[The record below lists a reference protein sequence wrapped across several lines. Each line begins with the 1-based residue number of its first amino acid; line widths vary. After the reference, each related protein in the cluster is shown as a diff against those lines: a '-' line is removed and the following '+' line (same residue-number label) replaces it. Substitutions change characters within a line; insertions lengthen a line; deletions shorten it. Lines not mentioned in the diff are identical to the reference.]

1 MKKEIELVRGLPK
14 KELIERIHFHH
25 RQGEVA
31 ERALGFYLLQM
42 QEGGTY
48 RPLRDAAAWAAA
60 HLGCHRA
67 DKLILAARRL
77 EELLEID
84 AAFAAGKV
92 PWTKVREIARVATA
106 ETERKWLHLALTA
119 TSREV
124 EEAVARARRGDEPRE
139 GLKARRPR
147 YFEKIVFSGEEK
159 AVWDQA
165 IRKVRSEMPGGT
177 TPHQAAAELAR
188 RALLAKPEGEAPGKK
203 ARDAFLVVL
212 HRGKDGSTWA
222 DADEGRVEVDPATID
237 EKVREGARV
246 IEAPDIQGAGE
257 CQAIRFGDRGKASK
271 EDRDPPVSPEEKE
284 AVLARDVRCLVCG
297 SLEDLTPH
305 HLDSHAD
312 GGSSR
317 MERLCT
323 LCARCQGCVH
333 DQEVILRVEEDGSIT
348 PLDRDR
354 NPIGKARS
362 AAEVLEE
369 AGEDCPLETIVM
381 SGTATPV
388 RPAAEPEYTS
398 LDSLPAELTAAE
410 WREIEGRS
418 EWSASQRVFIFHPE
432 WPGAAPDV
440 PRPPEKPPAGQGLRP
455 VGFGEFVG
463 QRAAVENLLL
473 AGHAAQKRGE
483 PLGHVLLGGQP
494 GLGKTSLCRLL
505 AREFGSGLIE
515 VVAGNI
521 GDPHQLVSILARLG
535 KGQFLLIDEIHRLP
549 AACEEALYS
558 ALEEGTASV
567 VLCDGCR
574 SRTVRIRLEPFTLVA
589 ATTRV
594 GALSAPFR
602 SRFRHV
608 ERLEPYGEEE
618 IAEVVTGA
626 AERLGNRVSPEA
638 ALEVARRSRGT
649 PREALRILDRAR
661 DIAQLSGVTCIDLAH
676 VGQAAERLGI
686 DENGLDRV
694 EQAAVRLLVRRGRPM
709 GREALA
715 ARLGVDLETYRDVHE
730 PWLERS
736 DLIERTEAGRV
747 ATPKAKALYG
757 EETLGESIPEMLVGS

>member
-1 MKKEIELVRGLPK
+1 MKNEIELVRGLPK

-31 ERALGFYLLQM
+31 ERALGFYLFQM

-60 HLGCHRA
+60 HLGCQRA
-67 DKLILAARRL
+67 DKLILTARRL

-84 AAFAAGKV
+84 TAFAAGKV

-124 EEAVARARRGDEPRE
+124 EEAVARAKRGDEPRE

-147 YFEKIVFSGEEK
+147 YVEKILFSGEEK

-165 IRKVRSEMPGGT
+165 VRKVRSEMPGGT
-177 TPHQAAAELAR
+177 TPYQAAAEMAR

-203 ARDAFLVVL
+203 AKDAFLVVL

-222 DADEGRVEVDPATID
+222 DADEGRVEIDPATIE

-246 IEAPDIQGAGE
+246 IEVPDIQGAGE
-257 CQAIRFGDRGKASK
+257 CQAIRFGERGKAAK
-271 EDRDPPVSPEEKE
+271 EDRDPPVSPEQKE
-284 AVLARDVRCLVCG
+284 AVLARDGRCLVCG
-297 SLEDLTPH
+297 SREDLTPH

-312 GGSSR
+312 GGKSVT
-317 MERLCT
+317 ERLCT
-323 LCARCQGCVH
+323 LCVRCQGCVH

-354 NPIGKARS
+354 KPIGKARS
-362 AAEVLEE
+362 TEEVLGD
-369 AGEDCPLETIVM
+369 AGEDCPLETIVLT
-381 SGTATPV
+381 GTAEPEH
-388 RPAAEPEYTS
+388 PAVEPEYTS
-398 LDSLPAELTAAE
+398 LDALPAELTAAE
-410 WREIEGRS
+410 WRAIEGRS
-418 EWSASQRVFIFHPE
+418 EWSSSQKAFVFHPE
-432 WPGAAPDV
+432 WPGAAPEA

-455 VGFGEFVG
+455 AGFGEFVG
-463 QRAAVENLLL
+463 QRTAVEDLLL
-473 AGHAAQKRGE
+473 AGRAARERGE

-505 AREFGSGLIE
+505 ACEFGTGLQE

-521 GDPHQLVSILARLG
+521 GDPHQLVSILAHLG
-535 KGQFLLIDEIHRLP
+535 RGNFLLIDEIHRLP
-549 AACEEALYS
+549 AICEEALYS
-558 ALEEGTASV
+558 ALEDRTVSA
-567 VLCDGCR
+567 VLCEGCR
-574 SRTVRIRLEPFTLVA
+574 SRTICIRLEPFTLVA

-602 SRFRHV
+602 GRFRHI
-608 ERLEPYGEEE
+608 ERLEPYEEEE
-618 IAEVVTGA
+618 IAEIVTGA
-626 AERLGNRVSPEA
+626 AAQLGTRVSPEA
-638 ALEVARRSRGT
+638 AREVARRSKGT
-649 PREALRILDRAR
+649 PREAMRILDRSR
-661 DIAQLSGVTCIDLAH
+661 DIAQLSGVTIISLAH
-676 VGQAAERLGI
+676 VGQTAERLGI
-686 DENGLDRV
+686 DEHGLDRV
-694 EQAAVRLLVRRGRPM
+694 EQAVVRLLVERARPM

-736 DLIERTEAGRV
+736 DLIERTEAGRI
-747 ATPKAKALYG
+747 ATRKARALYG
-757 EETLGESIPEMLVGS
+757 ECHAMLIGS